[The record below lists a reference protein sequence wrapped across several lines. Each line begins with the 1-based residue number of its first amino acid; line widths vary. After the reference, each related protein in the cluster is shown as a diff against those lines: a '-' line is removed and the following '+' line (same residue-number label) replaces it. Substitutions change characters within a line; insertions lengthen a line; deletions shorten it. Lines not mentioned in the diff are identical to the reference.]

1 MPVHSKIELEFGNE
15 CGKKQITPRNTL
27 KKKKKKTKKE
37 KGKNKEKKGTKNFE
51 GQTFLKNRK
60 VPF

>member
-15 CGKKQITPRNTL
+15 CGKKQIKPRNTL
-27 KKKKKKTKKE
+27 KKQTNKKR
-37 KGKNKEKKGTKNFE
+37 KNKEKKGTKNFE

>member
-1 MPVHSKIELEFGNE
+1 MWEKTNNASEYA
-15 CGKKQITPRNTL
+15 
-27 KKKKKKTKKE
+27 KKKTNKQTKKE